1 VEIEKNLYKEVEGLM
16 NRSIEA
22 LERDFAKIM
31 ASRVTAELLDPV
43 HVDAYGTSMPL
54 KQVASII
61 TPKPRVIIVEPW
73 DKSLLKEV
81 ERAILKAN
89 LGVTPQN
96 DGTLITLPFPRLDE
110 EERKKIVNLVK
121 KMAEEFREE
130 IRAIRRNTLE
140 RLKEM
145 EKNKEISED
154 DKFRM
159 QEQIQKLT
167 DKFVGIVDTHLEKK
181 EKEILEV

>member
-1 VEIEKNLYKEVEGLM
+1 MELEKNLYKEVEDLM
-16 NRSIEA
+16 KRSIEA

-31 ASRVTAELLDPV
+31 ASRVTPELLDLV

-54 KQVASII
+54 KQVASIVA
-61 TPKPRVIIVEPW
+61 PKPRLLVVEPW

-96 DGTLITLPFPRLDE
+96 DGSVLTLPFPRLDE
-110 EERKKIVNLVK
+110 EERKKIANQIK

-130 IRAIRRNTLE
+130 IRAIRRNSIE
-140 RLKEM
+140 KIKEM
-145 EKNKEISED
+145 EKGKEISED

-159 QEQIQKLT
+159 QDEIQKLT
-167 DKFVGIVDTHLEKK
+167 EKYIKVVDAHLEKK

>member
-1 VEIEKNLYKEVEGLM
+1 MEIEKNLYKEVEDLM

-31 ASRVTAELLDPV
+31 ASRVTPELLDPV
-43 HVDAYGTSMPL
+43 HVDAYGTSVPL

-61 TPKPRVIIVEPW
+61 APKPRVLVVEPW

-96 DGTLITLPFPRLDE
+96 DGSVITLPFPRLDE
-110 EERKKIVNLVK
+110 EERKRIVGQVK

-130 IRAIRRNTLE
+130 IRAIRRNNVE
-140 RLKEM
+140 KLKEM

-159 QEQIQKLT
+159 MEQVQKLT
-167 DKFVGIVDTHLEKK
+167 DKYIKLVDSHTEKK